1 MKVAINGFGRIGRT
15 VFRLLQEREGVEVVA
30 VNDITDPE
38 ALAYLLRHDTVMG
51 NFKSK
56 AVMEGGKL
64 VTDKGTTTMTA
75 IRNPAELPWADL
87 GVDIAVESTGI
98 FRQREQ
104 IAQHLTAGAKKVL
117 LSVPAKD
124 EIDATIVLGVNNEDL
139 KPEHKIVSNASCTTN
154 CLAPLA
160 YVLDKEF
167 GIERGLMTTTHA
179 YTGDQRL
186 IDTPHKDFR
195 RARAAAEN
203 IIPTTTGAA
212 RAVGKVLPALN
223 GKMDGMAMRVPVPC
237 GSVVDLVSIM
247 KKDVTVDTVNA
258 ALKAASESDRLKG
271 ILAYAADPIVSS
283 DIVGDP
289 HSSIFD
295 PGCTSVI
302 DGNMLKTVSWYDN
315 EWGYSNRVCDLM
327 QLMHELGY

>member
-1 MKVAINGFGRIGRT
+1 MKVAINGFGRIGRS
-15 VFRLLQEREGVEVVA
+15 VFRLLQERDNVEVVA
-30 VNDITDPE
+30 INDITDSE
-38 ALAYLLRHDTVMG
+38 ALAYLLRRDTVMG
-51 NFKSK
+51 NFKGK
-56 AVMEGGKL
+56 ATIEGGNL
-64 VTDKGTTTMTA
+64 VTDKGTVKMTE
-75 IRNPAELPWADL
+75 IRNPAELPWGEL
-87 GVDIAVESTGI
+87 GVDIAVEATGI
-98 FRQREQ
+98 FRHREQ

-117 LSVPAKD
+117 LTVPSKD

-237 GSVVDLVSIM
+237 GSVVDLVTIM
-247 KKDVTVDTVNA
+247 KKDVTVDRVND
-258 ALKAASESDRLKG
+258 ALRKASESDRLKG
-271 ILAYAADPIVSS
+271 ILAYADDPIVSA
-283 DIVGDP
+283 DIVGDA

-302 DGNMLKTVSWYDN
+302 DGNMLKTISWYDN

-327 QLMHELGY
+327 QLMHELG